1 MDYEWY
7 FDTYQLSF
15 IFHSDISYL
24 MKPNCIKLVF
34 LFLEK
39 NIERTNWVQKEHNCQ
54 YRQNILIKSLNKT

>member
-15 IFHSDISYL
+15 MFHSAIL
-24 MKPNCIKLVF
+24 EKPNCINIVF

-39 NIERTNWVQKEHNCQ
+39 NIEQTNCVQKEHNCQ
-54 YRQNILIKSLNKT
+54 YHQNIHIKSLNKT